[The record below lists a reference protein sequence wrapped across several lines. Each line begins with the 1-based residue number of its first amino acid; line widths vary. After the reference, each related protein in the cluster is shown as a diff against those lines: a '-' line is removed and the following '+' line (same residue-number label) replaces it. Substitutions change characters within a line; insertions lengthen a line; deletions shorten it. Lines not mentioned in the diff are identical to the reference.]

1 MKTEREA
8 VLLTAEPLAGEIRA
22 GVARRVEALRARGVV
37 PGLAVVTVG
46 EPPAGNPYV
55 RAKCRAAES
64 MGARA
69 QVTRLPL
76 GTTEAAL
83 HEVLASIGRDP
94 AIHGLILQL
103 PIPAPLREERHL
115 EDVAPEKDVDG
126 VHPLNVGRWMNGLPA
141 HRPATPL
148 GIVALLRRHAGDLSG
163 KRVVVVGRSRIVGR
177 PLSVFLSE
185 RKEGMNAT
193 VTLCH
198 SETRD
203 LGSITREAEILI
215 VAMGRRAAI
224 RAEHVRPGAIVVDVG
239 IHPVERPAGSPPPGP
254 GARKYEGD
262 VDFES
267 VRHVASAITP
277 VPGGIGPL
285 TVAMLLSNLADA
297 AERAAGAPAAS

>member
-1 MKTEREA
+1 MTDRDA
-8 VLLTAEPLAGEIRA
+8 VVLAGEPLAAEIRA
-22 GVARRVEALRARGVV
+22 GVARRVEALRARGIV

-55 RAKCRAAES
+55 RAKCRAAER

-69 QVTRLPL
+69 TVTRLPADTDETSL
-76 GTTEAAL
+76 RAAL
-83 HEVLASIGRDP
+83 AAIGNDP
-94 AIHGLILQL
+94 EIHGVILQL

-115 EDVAPEKDVDG
+115 EDVLPAKDVDG
-126 VHPLNVGRWMNGLPA
+126 VHPLNVGRWVNGLPA
-141 HRPATPL
+141 LRPATPL
-148 GIVALLRRHAGDLSG
+148 GVVALLRRHCGDLAG

-185 RKEGMNAT
+185 RTPGMNAT

-203 LGSITREAEILI
+203 LAAITREADVLV

-224 RAEHVRPGAIVVDVG
+224 RAEHVRPGAVVVDVG
-239 IHPVERPAGSPPPGP
+239 IHPVADAPSGGP
-254 GARKYEGD
+254 KYAGD

-267 VRHVASAITP
+267 VRRVASAVTP
-277 VPGGIGPL
+277 VPGGVGPL

-297 AERAAGAPAAS
+297 AERAAEAAEAR